1 MDTRSS
7 QGVRANQAVSPPS
20 PPTARPESGDDLEH
34 MLCETGEA
42 AEINPSEQPGS
53 PEDVLGPIKARLDAL
68 AKDVGAVGEKLSGL
82 TEEFEGLRSRDDLLV
97 EMHKQCRAAG
107 ERVLE
112 SQVLEPIFLT
122 LIGIADR
129 GRQQASKM
137 QSVLDAHAAST
148 NRAGLLAIQRIVE
161 ARAAD
166 RIEIEAVL
174 ANHGVESFET
184 TDSKF
189 DPTAQKCISRVER
202 EDASL
207 HGRVAQRLL
216 PGYRRNGKVL
226 RPEYVSV
233 YITQGTVDKGE

>member
-1 MDTRSS
+1 MDTRSP
-7 QGVRANQAVSPPS
+7 QGVPANQAVSPPS
-20 PPTARPESGDDLEH
+20 TAAPARDDDLDQILSE
-34 MLCETGEA
+34 GGNA
-42 AEINPSEQPGS
+42 AETSPSELPGS
-53 PEDVLGPIKARLDAL
+53 QEDALGPITSRLDSL
-68 AKDVGAVGEKLSGL
+68 AKDVGAVGERLSRL
-82 TEEFEGLRSRDDLLV
+82 SEEFESLKSRDDLLV

-112 SQVLEPIFLT
+112 AQILEPLFLT

-129 GRQQASKM
+129 CRQQASKM
-137 QSVLDAHAAST
+137 QSVLDAHATSS

-161 ARAAD
+161 ARTAD
-166 RIEIEAVL
+166 RIEIEAAI
-174 ANHGVESFET
+174 ANHGVEPFET
-184 TDSKF
+184 VDSKF
-189 DPTAQKCISRVER
+189 DPSEQKCISRVER

-233 YITQGTVDKGE
+233 YITQGIVDKGE